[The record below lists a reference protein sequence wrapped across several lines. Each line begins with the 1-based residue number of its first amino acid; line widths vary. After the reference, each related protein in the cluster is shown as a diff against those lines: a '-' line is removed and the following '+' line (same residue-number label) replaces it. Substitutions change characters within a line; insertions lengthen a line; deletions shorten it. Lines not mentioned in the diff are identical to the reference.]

1 MKSMKLVLVV
11 EICGTARHPLR
22 GALQHVHELT
32 PRIGFWEVWGS
43 VDVHRLAEHNLGLPG
58 LASTGAPKQR
68 GPCKKSLKVRLVI
81 ASPDRHSTTQQ
92 QKQKQAAGFFFVFL
106 SVKSSD
112 FAGRGLV
119 STHTNRRNVLEL
131 FPVALANSHMHS
143 GDDRDQ
149 SARPAQQRLRL
160 LFALQ

>member
-1 MKSMKLVLVV
+1 MWKYVELRDTHCAGLCSMFTNSPP
-11 EICGTARHPLR
+11 E
-22 GALQHVHELT
+22 
-32 PRIGFWEVWGS
+32 
-43 VDVHRLAEHNLGLPG
+43 
-58 LASTGAPKQR
+58 LASGKFGECRRAQACRTQLGPPWLGIYGCSEAE